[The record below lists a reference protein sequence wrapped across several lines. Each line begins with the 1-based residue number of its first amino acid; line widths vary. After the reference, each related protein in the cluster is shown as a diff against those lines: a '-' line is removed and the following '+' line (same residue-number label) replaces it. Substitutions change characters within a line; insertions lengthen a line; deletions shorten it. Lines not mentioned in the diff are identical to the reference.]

1 MMSAAVLKNYSIGT
15 VDKVVLIDREANRVY
30 KVECR
35 GANYV
40 LKIVRFVRAEHPDRP
55 SLDVFDD
62 YYFTTRALNNEM
74 LYLER
79 LNNYFERIDFT
90 LNDKAIRVQQPVK
103 NLSGSYV
110 TPLNENEAAVLM
122 TWLEGENAERHDFTV
137 DDAALIGTLLAKL
150 HDFRSDVIEHRIDY
164 AERADYFLYRIRRS
178 YDADIFDKRI
188 LKNASQSLIETRQ
201 RLKELDDDSEALIH
215 GDFYTYNLIA
225 RDGIFVPIDFGYCS
239 RGNIYQDIASICNE
253 FDSAPDFKA
262 AFIRSYEST
271 RNISVKLR
279 HVETFQAYLTLM
291 YLAANSHIEGN
302 YDWF

>member
-1 MMSAAVLKNYSIGT
+1 MMSTAILKNYSLGA
-15 VDKVVLIDREANRVY
+15 VDKVKLIDRESNCVY
-30 KVECR
+30 KVECH
-35 GANYV
+35 GASYV
-40 LKIVRFVRAEHPDRP
+40 LKIVRFVRAELSDRP

-62 YYFTTRALNNEM
+62 YYFTARALNNEM

-90 LNDKAIRVQQPVK
+90 LKGKAIRMQQPIK
-103 NLSGSYV
+103 NLNGSYV

-122 TWLEGENAERHDFTV
+122 TWVDGENAERHDFTV
-137 DDAALIGTLLAKL
+137 DEATLIGTLLANL

-164 AERADYFLYRIRRS
+164 AERADYFLSRIRRG
-178 YDADIFDKRI
+178 YDADIFDDRI
-188 LKNASQSLIETRQ
+188 LKNASQSFIEIKQ

-225 RDGIFVPIDFGYCS
+225 RDGIFIPIDFGYCS
-239 RGNIYQDIASICNE
+239 LGNIYQDIASICNE
-253 FDSAPDFKA
+253 FDSAPKFKA
-262 AFIRSYEST
+262 TFIRSYEST
-271 RNISVKLR
+271 RDMPVKLR

-291 YLAANSHIEGN
+291 YLAANSHINGD